1 MHYCIRLLSII
12 LAAWLLQ
19 GCSAVRLSYNNADGL
34 VRWWID
40 QYAELSAVQEEL
52 VRERLVRIQAW
63 HRKSQLPDYVD
74 LTRRARNLVAG
85 QPSAA
90 DALAMLDGVIR
101 AATTLAEQ
109 VAPDVA
115 DLLLT
120 LTPDQIEHMAD
131 RFKRKN
137 GDFAKEIQLA
147 GDARAQRKAHFK
159 RVLERGEYW
168 FGDFSDE
175 QQAALRKLIDAQ
187 PPGARFWYDER
198 LRRQR
203 EWLDLMRLVQR
214 EHPPRDRVMQL
225 LREYVA
231 RFDMPRD
238 PARLPQARALRRD
251 SAELYVAI
259 QTMTS
264 PSQRA
269 HGQHKLGDLIND
281 FTALSRDE

>member
-1 MHYCIRLLSII
+1 MHYCIRLLSIV
-12 LAAWLLQ
+12 LAAWLLH

-34 VRWWID
+34 VRWWLD
-40 QYAELSAVQEEL
+40 QYVELSPAQDEL
-52 VRERLVRIQAW
+52 VGERLARIHAW

-74 LTRRARNLVAG
+74 LTRRARKLVAG
-85 QPSAA
+85 QPRAA
-90 DALAMLDGVIR
+90 DVLTLLDGIIR

-120 LTPDQIEHMAD
+120 LSPDQIEHMAD

-137 GDFAKEIQLA
+137 GDYAKEIQLA
-147 GDARAQRKAHFK
+147 GDARAQSKAHLK
-159 RVLERGEYW
+159 RVLERSEYW

-175 QQAALRKLIDAQ
+175 QKAALRKLIDAQ

-203 EWLDLMRLVQR
+203 AWLELARLVQR
-214 EHPPRDRVMQL
+214 ERPPRDRVIQL

-238 PARLPQARALRRD
+238 AARLPQARALRRD

-259 QTMTS
+259 QAMTS
-264 PSQRA
+264 PDQRA
-269 HGQHKLGDLIND
+269 HGQHKLDDLIND